1 MAVRLLVRNSLRI
14 VFALVVFSGVAWG
27 QSLESLLMHG
37 LDQYDHTDYH
47 GALDTFNRGLELA
60 KKMNHRAGIG
70 TFLGNIGTVYRS
82 LGEYQKALS
91 CFESAIEIAREIDEP
106 SDEGSML
113 GNIGVLCLDL
123 GDYPKAISYLQK
135 AAEVFERIGN
145 LPGKEAAAGNI
156 GNVYVELMN
165 YAEALSCYEK
175 ALRISRET
183 GNKKGEGT
191 WLGNMGSVYGRL
203 GEHMKALQHFEQALK
218 VAREIGDR
226 LGEESWIGCIGLVYS
241 NLGDYSN
248 ALLNYEQSLKISRE
262 IGDRKGEATCLSN
275 IGLHHNYLD
284 DYPQA
289 ISYFEQALSVER
301 QIGVQTA
308 QTEANIGDVYLEQ
321 GNKEKAYSVFKRL
334 DMPLRLGRC
343 YLQFQDYREARNEFL
358 RILPALENIGNSETL
373 VADYIG
379 LGLSHEGLKE
389 YAASREYYLKAVE
402 SIEREREG
410 LAEPQRRNFFSGK
423 MMGFSRLDPYEG
435 LVRVSSRQ
443 DDASEAIYWAENTRA
458 RLLLEAISHRP
469 SGKNLDLPQN
479 LSKRELDLTTQ
490 MAAIQKQIGVARER
504 NPHRYE
510 ALVSE
515 LAALRTEIDSFVA
528 LLRREYPQYAALQYP
543 QPMRPKE
550 FHLNVGEVLLEYEV
564 AETET
569 FAWLIRGSEI
579 LKTVTIPIS
588 RKKLAEEVRRYRGF
602 FEGIGDN
609 EGLSRFDPV
618 VGEELYDLLVKDLVR
633 DLKAGEPIIL
643 VPDEVLAILPF
654 DALVASLPSKPAIRC
669 GEFGPYPVG
678 VTYLGDLHPITVYQ
692 SGTALSLARS
702 TKGARTRKEEKML
715 VLADPIFDS
724 REGQGWPANKEYG
737 MRLRRVV
744 TDDWQ
749 KGRNKTDTFP
759 RLHGTALLADKLKLA
774 FEKQGVDILKGADA
788 TKHRLMALP
797 LKQYRYQVFATH
809 GILDNEIPYIREPA
823 LVLSEARQDSEN
835 GEEGFLR
842 MTEVMGLE
850 LDADLV
856 ALPACNTGIGKN
868 QNGEG
873 VMGMGRAFQYAGSR
887 AVLMSLWSVEDEST
901 NIFTERFFAHL
912 QQGKDQLESLMLA
925 RSDLRRV
932 GYEHP
937 FFWAPFILVG
947 ERR

>member
-1 MAVRLLVRNSLRI
+1 M
-14 VFALVVFSGVAWG
+14 
-27 QSLESLLMHG
+27 G
-37 LDQYDHTDYH
+37 LHYNY
-47 GALDTFNRGLELA
+47 
-60 KKMNHRAGIG
+60 
-70 TFLGNIGTVYRS
+70 
-82 LGEYQKALS
+82 
-91 CFESAIEIAREIDEP
+91 
-106 SDEGSML
+106 
-113 GNIGVLCLDL
+113 L
-123 GDYPKAISYLQK
+123 GDYPKAL
-135 AAEVFERIGN
+135 
-145 LPGKEAAAGNI
+145 
-156 GNVYVELMN
+156 
-165 YAEALSCYEK
+165 
-175 ALRISRET
+175 
-183 GNKKGEGT
+183 
-191 WLGNMGSVYGRL
+191 
-203 GEHMKALQHFEQALK
+203 
-218 VAREIGDR
+218 
-226 LGEESWIGCIGLVYS
+226 
-241 NLGDYSN
+241 
-248 ALLNYEQSLKISRE
+248 
-262 IGDRKGEATCLSN
+262 
-275 IGLHHNYLD
+275 
-284 DYPQA
+284 
-289 ISYFEQALSVER
+289 SYFEQALSVEK

-321 GNKEKAYSVFKRL
+321 GNKEKAYAIFKRL

-358 RILPALENIGNSETL
+358 RILPAIENIGNSETL

-379 LGLSHEGLKE
+379 LGLSHEGLQE
-389 YAASREYYLKAVE
+389 YAVSREYYLKAVV

-410 LAEPQRRNFFSGK
+410 LPESQRRNFFSGK

-443 DDASEAIYWAENTRA
+443 DDASEAVYWAENTRA
-458 RLLLEAISHRP
+458 RLLLEAMSHR
-469 SGKNLDLPQN
+469 SSDKSFNLPQN
-479 LSKRELDLTTQ
+479 LSKKELDLTTR
-490 MAAIQKQIGVARER
+490 MAAAQKQMGVAREK
-504 NPHRYE
+504 NPDRYKV
-510 ALVSE
+510 LVKE
-515 LAALRTEIDSFVA
+515 LAALMGERDSLIA

-550 FHLNVGEVLLEYEV
+550 FRLNAGEVLLEYEV

-569 FAWLIRGSEI
+569 FAWLIRGGEI
-579 LKTVTIPIS
+579 LRAVTIPIS
-588 RKKLAEEVRRYRGF
+588 RKKLAEEIRHYRGF
-602 FEGIGDN
+602 FEGIKDYK
-609 EGLSRFDPV
+609 ELSRFDPV
-618 VGEELYDLLVKDLVR
+618 AGKKLYDLLVKDLVR
-633 DLKAGEPIIL
+633 DLKEGEPIIL

-654 DALVASLPSKPAIRC
+654 ETLVAALPSKLEIRS
-669 GEFGPYPVG
+669 GTLGPYPVG

-702 TKGARTRKEEKML
+702 TNGARTRKEEKMF
-715 VLADPIFDS
+715 VLADPIFDP
-724 REGQGWPANKEYG
+724 RAEQGGPSSKEYG

-749 KGRNKTDTFP
+749 QGRNKSGAFP
-759 RLHGTALLADKLKLA
+759 RLSGTALLAEKLKLA

-788 TKHRLMALP
+788 SKHRLMALP

-809 GILDNEIPYIREPA
+809 GILDNEVPYIREPA
-823 LVLSEARQDSEN
+823 LVLSQAGQESEN

-901 NIFTERFFAHL
+901 NLFTERFFARL
-912 QQGKDQLESLMLA
+912 QEGKDRLESLMLA
-925 RSDLRRV
+925 RSDLRRA